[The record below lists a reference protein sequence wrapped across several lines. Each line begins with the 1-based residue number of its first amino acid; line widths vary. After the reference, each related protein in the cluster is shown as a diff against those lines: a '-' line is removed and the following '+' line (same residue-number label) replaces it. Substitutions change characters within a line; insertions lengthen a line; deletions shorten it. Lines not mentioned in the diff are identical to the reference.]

1 MAEGVAF
8 EQDDMGEFKTDAKGI
23 ADMGDMGEE
32 RAAWFKDPEGN
43 ILRHWLRK

>member
-23 ADMGDMGEE
+23 ADMGEREE